1 MRSRHWRKSFA
12 EGTFV
17 TLKIGDNILGNRLLK
32 KDGELANVR
41 QNSYPETWS
50 TIGTVTFKK
59 KGTQNMELS
68 IDKIG
73 TFTRLGFFGEDLQ
86 GESENNIRIMKIELI
101 HKTK

>member
-1 MRSRHWRKSFA
+1 
-12 EGTFV
+12 
-17 TLKIGDNILGNRLLK
+17 
-32 KDGELANVR
+32 
-41 QNSYPETWS
+41 
-50 TIGTVTFKK
+50 
-59 KGTQNMELS
+59 MELS